1 MYRVPVNALILFSD
15 MVDWKRIIAIIFI
28 VCAWSSGVMAQQYKV
43 SGVVRDAHS
52 QEIIPFATLQFT
64 NTQTGMVS
72 NAEGTYLFEL
82 NVIPS
87 DSLQVRVMGYNITK
101 MKVDR
106 NLKEQVINFDI
117 TRSDVSLKTHEI
129 KANVNFALILLRQI
143 IRHKPE
149 NNYNRLDNYRYQ
161 VYNKLELDMKNLNKE
176 KLSKNRFTKP
186 FAFILDNID
195 STSEDKPFLPIFLT
209 ESLSD
214 YYYQAK
220 PHKTKEV
227 IKAARTSGI
236 DNESV
241 HKFLGGMYQNINIYD
256 NFIPVFDK
264 QFVSPINNNGAFY
277 YDYKIADTQY
287 VNNQRFIKLNFTPK
301 RKGENVFVGDIW
313 VHDTTYAVQKTTLS
327 VPSAANINFVRKIS
341 LVQEFRQLEDSTW
354 FLYKDKFVA
363 DFWAPSPKPGKTL
376 DFIGRKTTTYTDVIT
391 NDTAATNI
399 FGDKRYPEAITLLD
413 SARFRH
419 EAFWDNN
426 RPELLSKNEAGI
438 YKMVDSLQNM
448 PLFQK
453 YSNTI
458 KFLATGY
465 KPFGL
470 LEWGPYWYAFSKNRL
485 EGFRMRLDLGTT
497 TKFNKDLY
505 LYGYLAYGFS
515 DEAWKGKMSALWLLK
530 RHPRMY
536 LYGAYSRD
544 LDNGSHYYDEVGSDN
559 IFTLAIRKSGV
570 PQKFLLAD
578 EKRVEFFKEYYSGFS
593 HQVTLAHKRLRPF
606 EPLPTIEAFKNFSSK
621 GDPMTSMEVELKLR
635 YAFQEEFLEGDFYRY
650 SLGSKYPI
658 VELKYALGIPGIANS
673 SQQYNKLTL
682 SVSDYVKLP
691 PFGTLYYNIYGGKI
705 FGTLPYTSLE
715 VHPGNE
721 IYYYNKY
728 AFNMMNRFEF
738 LSDQYAGFNVEHTIG
753 NGIFAYIPLIKKL
766 KWRQFWTAK
775 GVVGSLSDANKQLNL
790 YNGYPFKTLEKNPY
804 AEVGTGIENIFKFLR
819 VDFVWRVAPAAL
831 PDEPKSKR
839 FGVFGSFKL
848 TF

>member
-1 MYRVPVNALILFSD
+1 MT
-15 MVDWKRIIAIIFI
+15 DWKRIIATIFI
-28 VCAWSSGVMAQQYKV
+28 VLAWPAGLIAQQYKIK
-43 SGVVRDAHS
+43 GVIRDAHS

-72 NAEGTYLFEL
+72 DAEGKYIFEL
-82 NVIPS
+82 NVIPA
-87 DSLQVRVMGYNITK
+87 DTLQVRVMGYNLTK
-101 MKVDR
+101 MPVDR
-106 NLKEQVINFDI
+106 SLKEQTINFDI
-117 TRSDVSLKTHEI
+117 ARSDVSLKAHEV
-129 KANVNFALILLRQI
+129 KASVNWALILLRQI

-149 NNYNRLDNYRYQ
+149 NNYNRLDNYTYE

-176 KLSKNRFTKP
+176 KLSRNRFTKP
-186 FAFILDNID
+186 FAFILNNID

-287 VNNQRFIKLNFTPK
+287 ISSQRFIKLNFTPK
-301 RKGENVFVGDIW
+301 RKGENVFIGDIW
-313 VHDTTYAVQKTTLS
+313 VHDTTYAVYKTTLS
-327 VPSAANINFVRKIS
+327 VPSAANLNFVRKVS
-341 LVQEFRQLEDSTW
+341 LVQEFKQLPDSTW
-354 FLYKDKFVA
+354 FLYKDKFIA
-363 DFWAPSPKPGKTL
+363 DFWAPSPNPAKTL
-376 DFIGRKTTTYTDVIT
+376 DFIGRKTTTYSNVIT

-399 FGDKRYPEAITLLD
+399 FADKRYPQNINLLD
-413 SARFRH
+413 SARFQKDS
-419 EAFWDNN
+419 FWTNN
-426 RPELLSKNEAGI
+426 RPEDLSKNEAGI
-438 YKMVDSLQNM
+438 YKMVDSLQKM

-458 KFLATGY
+458 RFLATGY
-465 KPFGL
+465 KPFGK
-470 LEWGPYWYAFSKNRL
+470 LEWGPYYYAFSQNTL

-497 TKFNKDLY
+497 PKFSKDVY
-505 LYGYLAYGFS
+505 LYGYLAYGFN
-515 DEAWKGKMSALWLLK
+515 DEAYKGKISALWLLK
-530 RHPRMY
+530 KHPRMY
-536 LYGAYSRD
+536 LYGAYARD

-559 IFTLAIRKSGV
+559 IFTLAIRKNGV
-570 PQKFLLAD
+570 PQKFLLVD
-578 EKRVEFFKEYYSGFS
+578 EKRVEFFKEYFSGFS
-593 HQVTLAHKRLRPF
+593 HQVSLIHKWVRPF
-606 EPLPTIEAFKNFSSK
+606 APLPTVDAYKSMTTK
-621 GDPMTSMEVELKLR
+621 GDPLTSAEVEVKLR
-635 YAFQEEFLEGDFYRY
+635 YAFQEEFLEGNFYRY
-650 SLGSKYPI
+650 SLGSKFPI
-658 VELKYALGIPGIANS
+658 VEFKYALGIPGIANS
-673 SQQYNKLTL
+673 SQQYNKLSL

-691 PFGTLYYNIYGGKI
+691 PFGTLYYNVYGGRI
-705 FGTLPYTSLE
+705 FGNLPYTSLE

-738 LSDQYAGFNVEHTIG
+738 LSDRYAGFNLEHTIG

-766 KWRQFWTAK
+766 KWRQFWEAK
-775 GVVGSLSDANKQLNL
+775 GVIGSLSPANRALNL
-790 YNGYPFKTLEKNPY
+790 NNGYPFKTLDRDPY
-804 AEVGTGIENIFKFLR
+804 VEVGTGIENIFKFLR
-819 VDFVWRVAPAAL
+819 VDFVWRVSPTAL
-831 PDEPKSKR
+831 PDDTNSKR

-848 TF
+848 QF

>member
-1 MYRVPVNALILFSD
+1 MLG
-15 MVDWKRIIAIIFI
+15 WKRILAVIIGVS
-28 VCAWSSGVMAQQYKV
+28 VCCSGLMAQQYKV

-52 QEIIPFATLQFT
+52 QEIIPFATLQFVG
-64 NTQTGMVS
+64 TQTGMVS
-72 NAEGTYLFEL
+72 NAEGKYLFEL

-87 DSLQVRVMGYNITK
+87 DSILVRVMGYTILK
-101 MKVDR
+101 MPVSR
-106 NLKEQVINFDI
+106 EQKEQTIDFEV
-117 TRSDVSLKTHEI
+117 TRSDVSLKTYEI
-129 KANVNFALILLRQI
+129 KANVNFALILLKQI
-143 IRHKPE
+143 VKHKPE
-149 NNYNRLDNYRYQ
+149 NNYNRLDNYKYE
-161 VYNKLELDMKNLNKE
+161 VYNKLELDMKNLNKD

-214 YYYQAK
+214 YYYQAN
-220 PHKTKEV
+220 PRKTKEI

-241 HKFLGGMYQNINIYD
+241 TKFLGAMYQNVNVYD

-264 QFVSPINNNGAFY
+264 QFVSPIHHNGAFY

-287 VNNQRFIKLNFTPK
+287 VSGQRFIKLNFTPK
-301 RKGENVFVGDIW
+301 RKGENTFIGDLW

-327 VPSAANINFVRKIS
+327 VPKDANINFIHKVS
-341 LVQEFRQLEDSTW
+341 MVQEFRQLKDSSW
-354 FLYKDKFVA
+354 FLYKDKFIA
-363 DFWAPSPKPGKTL
+363 DFWAPSPRPGKTFE
-376 DFIGRKTTTYTDVIT
+376 FIGRKTTSYDSVVT

-399 FGDKRYPEAITLLD
+399 FHDKKYPESVVVLD
-413 SARFRH
+413 SARDRKD
-419 EAFWDNN
+419 AFWDDN
-426 RPELLSKNEAGI
+426 RPEDLNKNEVGI
-438 YKMVDSLQNM
+438 YKMIDTLQRM

-458 KFLATGY
+458 RFLATGY
-465 KPFGL
+465 KPFGPI
-470 LEWGPYWYAFSKNRL
+470 EWGPYYYLFSQNRL
-485 EGFRMRLDLGTT
+485 EGFRLRLDLGTT
-497 TKFNKDLY
+497 PKFNKDLY
-505 LYGYLAYGFS
+505 LYGYLAYGFK
-515 DEAWKGKMSALWLLK
+515 DQVYKGKMSALWLLK

-536 LYGAYSRD
+536 VYGAYTKD
-544 LDNGSHYYDEVGSDN
+544 LDNGSHYYDEVGTDN
-559 IFTLAIRKSGV
+559 IFTLAIRKGGV
-570 PQKFLLAD
+570 PQKFLLIE

-593 HQVTLAHKRLRPF
+593 HQVSLIHKKARPY
-606 EPLPTIEAFKNFSSK
+606 EPLPTAAYFPKEPN
-621 GDPMTSMEVELKLR
+621 GRDPLTTTEVELRLR
-635 YAFQEEFLEGDFYRY
+635 YAFHEQFLEGNYYRV

-658 VELKYALGIPGIANS
+658 TEIKYALGIPGIGNS
-673 SQQYNKLTL
+673 GQQYQRMTL

-691 PFGTLYYNIYGGKI
+691 PFGSLYYNVFGGKV
-705 FGTLPYTSLE
+705 FGTVPYTSLE

-753 NGIFAYIPLIKKL
+753 NGIFGYIPLIKKL

-775 GVVGSLSDANKQLNL
+775 GVIGSLSESNKQLNL
-790 YNGYPFKTLEKNPY
+790 NNGYPFKTLQGNPY
-804 AEVGTGIENIFKFLR
+804 LEVGTGIENIFKFLR
-819 VDFVWRVAPAAL
+819 VDFIWRVAPGSL
-831 PDEPKSKR
+831 PDEAASKR

-848 TF
+848 QF

>member
-1 MYRVPVNALILFSD
+1 MQSLALNAIILLLD
-15 MVDWKRIIAIIFI
+15 MIDWKRILGIILI
-28 VCAWSSGVMAQQYKV
+28 VFAWCSGLKAQQYKI

-72 NAEGTYLFEL
+72 NAEGKYLFEL
-82 NVIPS
+82 NVIPA
-87 DSLQVRVMGYNITK
+87 DSLQVRVMGYNLTK
-101 MKVDR
+101 MYVNR
-106 NLKEQVINFDI
+106 TLKEQTINFEI
-117 TRSDVSLKTHEI
+117 TRSDVSLKTYEI
-129 KANVNFALILLRQI
+129 KANVNWALILLRQI
-143 IRHKPE
+143 IKHKPE
-149 NNYNRLDNYRYQ
+149 NNYQKLDNYKYEI
-161 VYNKLELDMKNLNKE
+161 YNKLELDMKNLNKD
-176 KLSKNRFTKP
+176 KLSRNRFTKP
-186 FAFILDNID
+186 FAFVLENID

-214 YYYQAK
+214 YYYQSK
-220 PHKTKEV
+220 PHKTKEI

-277 YDYKIADTQY
+277 YDYKISDTQY

-301 RKGENVFVGDIW
+301 RKGENVFIGDIW

-327 VPSAANINFVRKIS
+327 VPSAANLNFVRKVS
-341 LVQEFRQLEDSTW
+341 LVQEFKQLPDSSW
-354 FLYKDKFVA
+354 FLYKDKFIA
-363 DFWAPSPKPGKTL
+363 DFWAPSPKPGKTF
-376 DFIGRKTTTYTDVIT
+376 DFIGRKTTTYSDVVT
-391 NDTAATNI
+391 NDTSATNI
-399 FGDKRYPEAITLLD
+399 FSDKRYPENITLLD
-413 SARFRH
+413 SARFKKDT
-419 EAFWDNN
+419 FWDNN
-426 RPELLSKNEAGI
+426 RPEELSKNEAGI
-438 YKMVDSLQNM
+438 YKMVDSLQKM

-458 KFLATGY
+458 RFLATGY
-465 KPFGL
+465 KPLGL
-470 LEWGPYWYAFSKNRL
+470 LEWGPYWYAFSQNRL

-497 TKFNKDLY
+497 PKFNKDLY
-505 LYGYLAYGFS
+505 LYGYLAYGFQ
-515 DEAWKGKMSALWLLK
+515 DHAWKGKMSALWLLK

-536 LYGAYSRD
+536 IYGSYARD

-559 IFTLAIRKSGV
+559 IFTLAIRKNNV
-570 PQKFLLAD
+570 PQKFLLVD

-593 HQVTLAHKRLRPF
+593 HQVSLVHKQVRPF
-606 EPLPTIEAFKNFSSK
+606 EPLPTLDSYKNTTTT
-621 GDPMTSMEVELKLR
+621 GDPLTSAEVEVKLR
-635 YAFQEEFLEGDFYRY
+635 YAFQEEFLEGNYYRY
-650 SLGSKYPI
+650 SLGSKFPI
-658 VELKYALGIPGIANS
+658 VEFKYALGVPGIANS
-673 SQQYNKLTL
+673 SQSYNKMSL
-682 SVSDYVKLP
+682 SISDYVKLP
-691 PFGTLYYNIYGGKI
+691 PFGTLYYNVYGGKI

-753 NGIFAYIPLIKKL
+753 NGIFGYIPLIKKL

-775 GVVGSLSDANKQLNL
+775 GVIGSLSDANKQLNL
-790 YNGYPFKTLEKNPY
+790 NNGFPFKTLEKNPY
-804 AEVGTGIENIFKFLR
+804 VEVGTGIENIFKFLR

-831 PDEPKSKR
+831 PDEPKSKQ

-848 TF
+848 QF